1 MGSEEAISVNRAQSE
16 ILCMEG
22 ISKVFPGVQALKDV
36 TFSCLQGE
44 SHALVGENG
53 AGKSTLIKIL
63 SGVFPPN
70 EGQIRI
76 AGRVQGFRG
85 PQDAQEIGIRVVPQE
100 FSLVP
105 YLSVA
110 ENLFLGMERLYTG
123 HRLWFQAKTLY
134 QRAREMLEGLGLPFN
149 PRMPVYRLSVAQ
161 QKWLEIAKALVA
173 VPEILVLDEPTAP
186 LSDQEVEHLFAMIK
200 DLKKQGTTL
209 IYISH
214 RLDEIFQ
221 IADRVTVLK
230 DGEKVGTRSVHEVTR
245 DEVIRMMIGRRLGE
259 LFPPKPEK
267 IRKTKALEIRDFS
280 AGDMVRDVSLDLFQG
295 EILGIG
301 GLQGNGQDELLKALF
316 GTIRWD
322 HGEVRLAGKKIKIR
336 SPRHAVR
343 HEIALVT
350 DKKEVEGLC
359 MVLPIR
365 HNMSLPTLHQRQRA
379 GLIQLQ
385 KETAV
390 LEGMAHDLAVHS
402 TSLSRAV
409 GQLSGG
415 NKQKVIVG
423 KWLIADPKV
432 IMFVDPTMGIDVA
445 TKQQLYLLLR
455 NLADEQGKG
464 IILVLSEMMELLGL
478 CDRIAVMREGRVVTV
493 IEGEKATE
501 ENIMRAAMGLYGEAG
516 S

>member
-1 MGSEEAISVNRAQSE
+1 
-16 ILCMEG
+16 MEG
-22 ISKVFPGVQALKDV
+22 ISKVFR
-36 TFSCLQGE
+36 
-44 SHALVGENG
+44 
-53 AGKSTLIKIL
+53 
-63 SGVFPPN
+63 GVFPPN

-76 AGRVQGFRG
+76 AGRVQAFRG

-100 FSLVP
+100 FSLVS

-134 QRAREMLEGLGLPFN
+134 QRAREMLERLGLPFN

-245 DEVIRMMIGRRLGE
+245 DEVIRMMIGRQLGE

-267 IRKTKALEIRDFS
+267 IRKTKALEIRDFC

-301 GLQGNGQDELLKALF
+301 GLQGNGQDALLKALF

-322 HGEVRLAGKKIKIR
+322 SGEVRLAGKKIKIR

-343 HEIALVT
+343 REIALVT
-350 DKKEVEGLC
+350 EKKEVEGLC

>member
-1 MGSEEAISVNRAQSE
+1 MSKEEAILVNRAQSE

-76 AGRVQGFRG
+76 DGKPQEFRE
-85 PQDAQEIGIRVVPQE
+85 PQDAQGIGIRVVPQE
-100 FSLVP
+100 FSLVSN
-105 YLSVA
+105 LSVA
-110 ENLFLGMERLYTG
+110 ENLFLGMESLTIGHGLLFQPKVLYK
-123 HRLWFQAKTLY
+123 RAK
-134 QRAREMLEGLGLPFN
+134 EMLDDLGLPFN

-173 VPEILVLDEPTAP
+173 VPKILVLDEPTAP
-186 LSDQEVEHLFAMIK
+186 LSDQEVKHLFAMIK

-214 RLDEIFQ
+214 RLEELFK

-245 DEVIRMMIGRRLGE
+245 DEVIRMMIGRQLGE
-259 LFPPKPEK
+259 LFPPRPEK
-267 IRKTKALEIRDFS
+267 ISKTKVLEIRDFT
-280 AGDMVRDVSLDLFQG
+280 AGEMVRDVSLDLFQG

-301 GLQGNGQDELLKALF
+301 GLQGNGQDRLLKALF
-316 GTIRWD
+316 GTIRCD
-322 HGEVRLAGKKIKIR
+322 HGEVRLEGRKVKIR

-343 HEIALVT
+343 HGIALVT

-359 MVLPIR
+359 MVLSMR
-365 HNMSLPTLHQRQRA
+365 HNMSLPTLYQRQRI
-379 GLIQLQ
+379 GVIQLQ
-385 KETAV
+385 RETEV

-423 KWLIADPKV
+423 KWLIADPKI
-432 IMFVDPTMGIDVA
+432 IMFIDPTMGIDVA

-455 NLADEQGKG
+455 NLAAEKGKG

-478 CDRIAVMREGRVVTV
+478 CDRIAVMREGRVVEV
-493 IEGEKATE
+493 FEGEKATE
-501 ENIMRAAMGLYGEAG
+501 ESIMRAAMGL
-516 S
+516 

>member
-1 MGSEEAISVNRAQSE
+1 VSSEEAISVNRAQSE

-36 TFSCLQGE
+36 TFCCLQGE

-70 EGQIRI
+70 EGEIRI

-110 ENLFLGMERLYTG
+110 ENLFLGMERLYTA

-134 QRAREMLEGLGLPFN
+134 KRAREMLDGLGLPFN

-245 DEVIRMMIGRRLGE
+245 DEVIRMMIGRQLGE

-267 IRKTKALEIRDFS
+267 IRKTKALEIRDFC

-301 GLQGNGQDELLKALF
+301 GLQGNGQDALLKALF

-322 HGEVRLAGKKIKIR
+322 SGEVRLAGKKIKIR

-343 HEIALVT
+343 REIALVT
-350 DKKEVEGLC
+350 EKKEVEGLC